1 MDCYYAATRC
11 PQEACARILLK
22 GSIILLS
29 HEGKQVTLILM
40 ADPGSQRDIDSHP
53 TSQADWLLEI
63 CRMLT
68 SEVEVESLLAT
79 VCDAMGELTGSES
92 ASVFL
97 YDDEAHAL
105 RFVFSSDGSHRAAQE
120 IPIPLDDSIAGTAFS
135 ENRVVAIK
143 DASKFPRHFRD
154 IDQKTRKT
162 TRSILAVPINYRGQ
176 VLGVL
181 ETINKSG
188 GLDYNGD
195 DATILE
201 TLASLLAL
209 SFENASLEGIIE
221 KIKEE
226 AARLDK
232 MKTDFIAITSHELR
246 TPLGLIIGHSTF
258 LREIVDNEHHDQ
270 MDTIIRNAMR
280 LKEIIENM
288 TSVDNAQAGT
298 AVVRSH
304 DVSIKKVIIDVVEN
318 MRIEANH
325 KKISLRTELGESELM
340 LEGDAEK
347 IGMAILNL
355 VRNAVMFT
363 NEAGHILVTAKEAAG
378 HIHVSV
384 IDDGIGIPAKDVPHI
399 FDRFYQVESHL
410 TRKHGGMGLGLS
422 VAKMMIEMH
431 GGSITAQS
439 IPGKGSN
446 FTITLPV
453 DSARAEADSKVFI
466 T

>member
-1 MDCYYAATRC
+1 MPPGCV
-11 PQEACARILLK
+11 RILLK

-40 ADPGSQRDIDSHP
+40 ANPGSQRDIDSYP
-53 TSQADWLLEI
+53 ASQADWLLEI
-63 CRMLT
+63 GRMLT
-68 SEVEVESLLAT
+68 SEVEMESLLEM
-79 VCDAMGELTGSES
+79 VSRAMSELTCSES
-92 ASVFL
+92 ASIFL

-105 RFVFSSDGSHRAAQE
+105 RFVFSSDESHHLAQDIV
-120 IPIPLDDSIAGTAFS
+120 IPINDSVAGAAFA
-135 ENRVVAIK
+135 ENRIVAIK
-143 DASKFPRHFRD
+143 DASKFPRHFKR
-154 IDQKTRKT
+154 IDQETKIT
-162 TRSILAVPINYRGQ
+162 TRSILAAPITYRGQ

-181 ETINKSG
+181 ETINKRDG
-188 GLDYNGD
+188 VDYNGD
-195 DATILE
+195 DVTILE

-209 SFENASLEGIIE
+209 SFENTSLEGIIG

-226 AARLDK
+226 ASRLDK

-258 LREIVDNEHHDQ
+258 LREIINDEFHEQ

-280 LKEIIENM
+280 LKEIIESM

-304 DVSIKKVIIDVVEN
+304 NVSMRKILEGIVESLQL
-318 MRIEANH
+318 EAKQ
-325 KKISLRTELGESELM
+325 KKISLRAELGNSDLM

-347 IGMAILNL
+347 IGIAILNIG
-355 VRNAVMFT
+355 RNAVMFT
-363 NEAGHILVTAKEAAG
+363 NEGGHVLIAARQEAGHIK
-378 HIHVSV
+378 ISV
-384 IDDGIGIPAKDVPHI
+384 RDDGIGIPAKDVPHV

-410 TRKHGGMGLGLS
+410 TRKQGGMGLGLS

-431 GGSITAQS
+431 GGKIVVESV
-439 IPGKGSN
+439 PGKGSN

-453 DSARAEADSKVFI
+453 DSARAESDSKVFI